1 MLKVLEKSGI
11 QETYI
16 NVIKAIYNKTT
27 VIIKLNREKLKAI
40 PLNPGTR
47 QGWLLSP
54 YLLNIVLEVLARV
67 IRQLKEIKG
76 IRIRKEELK
85 VLLFADDMILFI
97 RDPQNSSIQLLQL
110 INTFRKVA
118 GYKFSSKKSVALL

>member
-47 QGWLLSP
+47 QG
-54 YLLNIVLEVLARV
+54 
-67 IRQLKEIKG
+67 
-76 IRIRKEELK
+76 
-85 VLLFADDMILFI
+85 
-97 RDPQNSSIQLLQL
+97 
-110 INTFRKVA
+110 
-118 GYKFSSKKSVALL
+118 